1 MEAAGA
7 RVIPIDFTM
16 EKHHLEKILSQT
28 KRKIKLSKQEIG
40 TLIDRF
46 LVHSVGCTSL
56 KDGEEVLYEQQFK
69 QMIGVLG
76 NFFIGKRMF
85 ETILK
90 WSGLDIRA
98 HS

>member
-1 MEAAGA
+1 MNKRSNVEINQL
-7 RVIPIDFTM
+7 VT
-16 EKHHLEKILSQT
+16 KIIKQS
-28 KRKIKLSKQEIG
+28 KRKLKLSHQEIG

-46 LVHSVGCTSL
+46 LVNSVPTVSV

-85 ETILK
+85 ETVLLR
-90 WSGLDIRA
+90 SGV
-98 HS
+98 SP